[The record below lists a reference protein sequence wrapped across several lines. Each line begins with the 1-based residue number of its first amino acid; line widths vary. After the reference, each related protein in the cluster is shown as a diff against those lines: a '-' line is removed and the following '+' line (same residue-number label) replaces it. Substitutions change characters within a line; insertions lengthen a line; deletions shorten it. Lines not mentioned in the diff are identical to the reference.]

1 MIAEDRTRLLE
12 FLDRLRGEDL
22 PRSMEALDPELQAYA
37 FAAWDELLGS
47 GAFELLRE
55 ALASGEF
62 DEGLDRNGLGGAQLT
77 FKLAVVDRARREA
90 DREEQSRGPGFFGRV
105 RRKLAKLLAG
115 SDVVL
120 DSILSAI
127 PVAGDALRELK
138 EAVGIGL
145 ED

>member
-22 PRSMEALDPELQAYA
+22 PRSMEALDPELQGYA
-37 FAAWDELLGS
+37 FAAWEELLGS
-47 GAFELLRE
+47 GTFELLRE

-90 DREEQSRGPGFFGRV
+90 DQEEQSGGPGFFGRV

-127 PVAGDALRELK
+127 PFAGDALRELK